1 MTRYLL
7 ALIAALG
14 TASDQAAALERNYTI
29 RGTGYV
35 DGGGRA
41 GRMDLSEVRMT
52 LHDNGDFAATLFARG
67 ERVIVRGNWN
77 RPGNG
82 NVERLLIES
91 VRGVSAEGS
100 GTIQYRR
107 DGDPDPE
114 RLVLEGRT
122 RNGTFHA
129 VIDDTRLRNV
139 DRDPGAW
146 DRGGWDPDG
155 RARPGSSNRLR
166 YDIDATTY
174 GDGTV
179 RMSGVR
185 GGDFSTVRA
194 RLGTNRAVRID
205 IDRSTRGTIHGEI
218 QDVRGDRITVRVTDM
233 FGYNASGDLVVL
245 LRGSNEVA
253 RINGSGT
260 SRNGSWQ
267 LDFDG
272 NGRRDDGR
280 WDDDPWGNGGWG
292 GVDGRTERGSG
303 QLRQDVGPAIAFDR
317 MRVSLQNDREAVIVL
332 DGRRDPVRLTGRWS
346 TGRDGDVVIQLQ
358 RVNEMRASGRLELSR
373 TGSRV
378 TSLSGNGR
386 TERGRFEVWFSR

>member
-1 MTRYLL
+1 MTRNVL
-7 ALIAALG
+7 ALVAALG
-14 TASDQAAALERNYTI
+14 ALGSDAAALDRNYTI
-29 RGTGYV
+29 RGSGYV
-35 DGGGRA
+35 EGGGRG

-52 LHDNGDFAATLFARG
+52 LHDNGDFAATLFTRG
-67 ERVIVRGNWN
+67 ERVLVRGNWT
-77 RPGNG
+77 RRGNG
-82 NVERLLIES
+82 NVERIVIES
-91 VRGVSAEGS
+91 VRGLRAQGS

-107 DGDPDPE
+107 DGDADPE

-122 RNGTFHA
+122 SNGTFHA
-129 VIDDTRLRNV
+129 TIDDTRWRNGGS
-139 DRDPGAW
+139 DPGGW

-155 RARPGSSNRLR
+155 RTRPGSSNRLR

-194 RLGTNRAVRID
+194 RLGTDRAVRID
-205 IDRSTRGTIHGEI
+205 IDQSTRGTIRGEI
-218 QDVRGDRITVRVTDM
+218 QDVRGERITVRVTDV
-233 FGYNASGDLVVL
+233 FGYSASGDLVVV
-245 LRGSNEVA
+245 LRGTDEVA

-272 NGRRDDGR
+272 NDRGYDDR
-280 WDDDPWGNGGWG
+280 PDDPWGRI
-292 GVDGRTERGSG
+292 DDRTVRGSG
-303 QLRQDVGPAIAFDR
+303 QLRQDIGPAIAFDR

-332 DGRRDPVRLTGRWS
+332 DGRRDPVRLIGRWS
-346 TGRDGDVVIQLQ
+346 TGWDGDVVVQLQ
-358 RVNEMRASGRLELSR
+358 RVNEMRASGRLELR
-373 TGSRV
+373 RMGSRV
-378 TSLSGNGR
+378 TSLTGNGR

>member
-7 ALIAALG
+7 AMIAAAG
-14 TASDQAAALERNYTI
+14 IASGEAAALERNYTI
-29 RGTGYV
+29 RGSGYV
-35 DGGGRA
+35 EGGGRA

-77 RPGNG
+77 RRGNG

-91 VRGVSAEGS
+91 VRGVRAEGS

-107 DGDPDPE
+107 DGDSSPE
-114 RLVLEGRT
+114 RLVIEGRT

-129 VIDDTRLRNV
+129 VIDETRRQSGGS
-139 DRDPGAW
+139 DPGGW
-146 DRGGWDPDG
+146 DREGWDPDG
-155 RARPGSSNRLR
+155 RTRPGSSNRLR

-174 GDGTV
+174 GDGMV

-194 RLGTNRAVRID
+194 RLGTNRDVRID
-205 IDRSTRGTIHGEI
+205 IDRSTRGTIRGQI
-218 QDVRGDRITVRVTDM
+218 QDVRGDRISVRVTDM
-233 FGYNASGDLVVL
+233 FGYTASGDLVVV
-245 LRGSNEVA
+245 LRGSNDVA

-267 LDFDG
+267 FDFDG
-272 NGRRDDGR
+272 NARRE
-280 WDDDPWGNGGWG
+280 DDPWGNGGSG
-292 GVDGRTERGSG
+292 RVDDRTERGSG
-303 QLRQDVGPAIAFDR
+303 QLRQDLGPAIPFDR
-317 MRVSLQNDREAVIVL
+317 MRVSLQNDREAVVVL
-332 DGRRDPVRLTGRWS
+332 DGRRDPVRFVGRWS
-346 TGRDGDVVIQLQ
+346 TGWDGDVVIQLQ
-358 RVNEMRASGRLELSR
+358 RVNEMRASGRLELRRS
-373 TGSRV
+373 GSRV
-378 TSLSGNGR
+378 TSLTGNGR